1 MYICYIDES
10 GDSGTLTQGSAAD
23 SCSPFFIISGL
34 IIDQQCL
41 SNVTYDLIEA
51 KKRFFPN
58 KLPPVLS
65 KKGTV
70 KSSPEHLDWILTE
83 IKGCDLRRSIRK
95 GKVKEKQTAIGFID
109 NCLKILE
116 KHDVKLVGNAL
127 IKKVGN
133 VNSDAIFYGHSVLKI
148 ASKFELFLE
157 EHYTSGL
164 LIADSRKT
172 SENERTTHSLFT
184 QKHSGTKL
192 RKINEVVTYGH
203 STNFAM
209 LQLADIV
216 CSAVLFPMFCYSFAR
231 SIPDIS
237 LDNININEGY
247 GEIARRYSEKIKHL
261 QMLTKI
267 VNREG
272 EIQKIW
278 GLSAVNNNGEDEQ
291 APSFL
296 LFDRIQ
302 KSLSYFFYRVQN
314 SRS

>member
-1 MYICYIDES
+1 MI
-10 GDSGTLTQGSAAD
+10 QRK
-23 SCSPFFIISGL
+23 
-34 IIDQQCL
+34 
-41 SNVTYDLIEA
+41 VT
-51 KKRFFPN
+51 
-58 KLPPVLS
+58 
-65 KKGTV
+65 G

-278 GLSAVNNNGEDEQ
+278 GLSAVNNGEDEQ

-302 KSLSYFFYRVQN
+302 KSLS
-314 SRS
+314 

>member
-1 MYICYIDES
+1 MPSFEGIVISRTLMYICYIDES

-247 GEIARRYSEKIKHL
+247 GEIARRYSEKI
-261 QMLTKI
+261 
-267 VNREG
+267 
-272 EIQKIW
+272 
-278 GLSAVNNNGEDEQ
+278 
-291 APSFL
+291 
-296 LFDRIQ
+296 
-302 KSLSYFFYRVQN
+302 
-314 SRS
+314 